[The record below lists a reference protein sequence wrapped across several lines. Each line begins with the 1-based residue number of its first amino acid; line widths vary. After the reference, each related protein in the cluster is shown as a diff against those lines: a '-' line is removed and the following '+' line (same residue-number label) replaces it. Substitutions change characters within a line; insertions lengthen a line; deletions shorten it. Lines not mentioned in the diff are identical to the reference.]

1 MNLDHLTAEQLRAL
15 HARTRDDAVR
25 RAIKRRLQQLDDQP
39 PQQPERKAPQM
50 QESEFRNLFRS
61 RLPPTT
67 CAWSLADI
75 TETLDR
81 TTAEW
86 HENRKKGK
94 K

>member
-1 MNLDHLTAEQLRAL
+1 MNLDHLTADQLRAL
-15 HARTRDDAVR
+15 HVTADERTR

-50 QESEFRNLFRS
+50 QESGFRDLFRS

-81 TTAEW
+81 VTVEW
-86 HENRKKGK
+86 HENRKKRK

>member
-1 MNLDHLTAEQLRAL
+1 MNLEALTAEQLRAL

-25 RAIKRRLQQLDDQP
+25 RAIKRRLQQIDDQP
-39 PQQPERKAPQM
+39 PPEPRKAPQM

-67 CAWSLADI
+67 CAWSLQQI

-81 TTAEW
+81 CTVEW